1 MNEYK
6 QQLSKVS
13 KEIGKLLEMSMI
25 GIENNELSQRIV
37 KSVNDLYKQYLTVSF
52 NFELEQYIK
61 DNPLSEDTLNKFYQ
75 TGDNENV

>member
-1 MNEYK
+1 MNKYE

-13 KEIGKLLEMSMI
+13 KEIDKLFEMSMI
-25 GIENNELSQRIV
+25 GIENNEVSQRTV
-37 KSVNDLYKQYLTVSF
+37 TSVNDLYKQYLTVSF